1 MPRVLFLPTLG
12 LLCVSCGRGTA
23 APDAKPEP
31 KAAPTRTVK
40 VAPDVAAAA
49 HIRVE
54 PARVEQLSGV
64 LEAPGEVA
72 ADPDRLAN
80 IAAPVAGRI
89 ERVSFKLG
97 ERVRKGD
104 VLATIRVPDL
114 SRARADAAAKRAQ
127 ARAAR
132 ANAERL
138 QSLFEAHA
146 ASEKDAVNSGA
157 EADALE
163 AQARAAEGVLKT
175 LGTAGDVGIANSQ
188 LTLRAPIAGRIIA
201 RNAVVGQPVTAEQVI
216 GTVAD
221 LDEAWF
227 LARLYE
233 RDLGRAR
240 IGQTVEVRLN
250 AYPNQPFTG
259 TISYIDQRIDP
270 AARTLTARVALENRD
285 DLLRIGLFGTAR
297 LATDTGRPA
306 SVVLPRAA
314 VTDLDGRSVVFVRSG
329 DGVFERRDVVTG
341 EAAGDRVAITSGVK
355 AGDPV
360 VVDGASTL
368 RSIVLRG
375 TIEAD

>member
-1 MPRVLFLPTLG
+1 L
-12 LLCVSCGRGTA
+12 A
-23 APDAKPEP
+23 
-31 KAAPTRTVK
+31 
-40 VAPDVAAAA
+40 
-49 HIRVE
+49 
-54 PARVEQLSGV
+54 GV
-64 LEAPGEVA
+64 LEVPGEIA

-80 IAAPVAGRI
+80 IASPVAGRL
-89 ERVSFKLG
+89 ERVSFSLG
-97 ERVRKGD
+97 ARVRKGA
-104 VLATIRVPDL
+104 VLATVRVPEL

-127 ARAAR
+127 AKAAL

-138 QSLFEAHA
+138 QSLFQAHA
-146 ASEKDAVNSGA
+146 ASEKDAVNSSA

-163 AQARAAEGVLKT
+163 AQARAAESVLKT
-175 LGTAGDVGIANSQ
+175 LGTGGDIEIANSQ
-188 LTLRAPIAGRIIA
+188 LTLSAPIAGRVIA

-221 LDEAWF
+221 LDETWF

-270 AARTLTARVALENRD
+270 AARTVTARVALKNRG

-297 LATDTGRPA
+297 LATGGTRPP

-314 VTDLDGRSVVFVRSG
+314 VTDLDGRPVVFIRSAE
-329 DGVFERRDVVTG
+329 GVFERRDVVTG
-341 EAAGDRVAITSGVK
+341 EAAGDQIAITSGVN

-360 VVDGASTL
+360 VVDGAVTL

-375 TIEAD
+375 TIEAE